1 MSSYYKKNSLF
12 IFLIAI
18 FLLLSLNTQ
27 TVTGAR
33 EKTADLDYIMGPGDT
48 LEISVWNNPELTKT
62 MRIRPDGRISFPLV
76 GEITANGKTSTEL
89 TEAMELALVK
99 YIKEP
104 RVSVIVTDYKSK
116 NILVLGNIKK
126 PGLYQYEGN
135 MTILDAIG
143 KAEGYDKFAK
153 LRSVVVIRD
162 SNSDA
167 PQFYIA
173 DLYKAVHDGD
183 TVDNITLL
191 PKDIVYVPRSFIGTI
206 DDFFEFFL
214 SKIRPAAESYFFYNE
229 TDN

>member
-1 MSSYYKKNSLF
+1 MSSYYKKNSIFISLTVLF
-12 IFLIAI
+12 LFL
-18 FLLLSLNTQ
+18 SCNTQ
-27 TVTGAR
+27 IVAGAR
-33 EKTADLDYIMGPGDT
+33 EKSVDLDYIMGPGDT
-48 LEISVWNNPELTKT
+48 LEISVWNNPDLTKT

-76 GEITANGKTSTEL
+76 GEIAASGKTSTGL
-89 TEAMELALVK
+89 TEAIELALVK

-126 PGLYQYEGN
+126 PGLYQYEGD

-143 KAEGYDKFAK
+143 KAEGDTKFAK

-162 SNSDA
+162 GNSNE
-167 PQFYIA
+167 PQFYVA
-173 DLYKAVHDGD
+173 DLYKAIHDGD
-183 TVDNITLL
+183 IADNITLL
-191 PKDIVYVPRSFIGTI
+191 PKDIVYVPKSFIGNI

-229 TDN
+229 TD